1 MANPK
6 CRILCVDDHQDT
18 SEMLEL
24 LLSQEDYEVVTA
36 LSMEE
41 ALELSKRESFD
52 LYVLDKRLPDGT
64 GLELCAQL
72 NKLTPGV
79 RCIFYTGD
87 AYEIHRQE
95 ALRAGADAFVAKP
108 DIDALI
114 DAARELLANQECGTE
129 TKAMAK

>member
-41 ALELSKRESFD
+41 ALELSR
-52 LYVLDKRLPDGT
+52 R
-64 GLELCAQL
+64 
-72 NKLTPGV
+72 
-79 RCIFYTGD
+79 
-87 AYEIHRQE
+87 
-95 ALRAGADAFVAKP
+95 
-108 DIDALI
+108 
-114 DAARELLANQECGTE
+114 
-129 TKAMAK
+129 

>member
-6 CRILCVDDHQDT
+6 CRILCVDDHRDT
-18 SEMLEL
+18 SEMLQL

-64 GLELCAQL
+64 GLDLCEQL
-72 NKLTPGV
+72 SKLTPLV
-79 RCIFYTGD
+79 PCVLYTGD
-87 AYEIHRQE
+87 AYETHRQE

-114 DAARELLANQECGTE
+114 DAVRELLATQECGTE